1 MNLFLIRHAESK
13 NNICKNYQERVSD
26 PELTENG
33 HLQSTYLA
41 EFLQKGL
48 HLSQREFEENQ
59 RPFDQIFCSAM
70 QRSLETVRPIGVAVG
85 LKPEVWLDIH
95 EVGGIYEFN
104 ADFTKKIGL
113 PGLNREQIQ
122 CSFPDYLLPDGI
134 GDDGWWNKSAE
145 TLPEIILRAERVLNI
160 IKNRAEENVRLGL
173 VTHGAF
179 ISSFLSLLFNLNI
192 ADGIAFQSHN
202 CSISRLTFERNKKVT
217 IQYLNFYSY
226 LPENLRV
233 PRPDLNSENG

>member
-1 MNLFLIRHAESK
+1 MCSRSGSLKDRA
-13 NNICKNYQERVSD
+13 
-26 PELTENG
+26 
-33 HLQSTYLA
+33 
-41 EFLQKGL
+41 
-48 HLSQREFEENQ
+48 
-59 RPFDQIFCSAM
+59 FDLDCNPVKVAPR
-70 QRSLETVRPIGVAVG
+70 RS
-85 LKPEVWLDIH
+85 
-95 EVGGIYEFN
+95 N
-104 ADFTKKIGL
+104 FTK
-113 PGLNREQIQ
+113 
-122 CSFPDYLLPDGI
+122 
-134 GDDGWWNKSAE
+134 
-145 TLPEIILRAERVLNI
+145 IILRAKRVLNI

-233 PRPDLNSENG
+233 PRPDLNLENG